1 MFQTGLT
8 IRRLQK
14 SQKHDKISKNLQ
26 QQNRG
31 NKMGNAPIN
40 EVINQAFR
48 DTVENWKKEGLS
60 NEDII
65 EKINK
70 INFED
75 VMLSIADTASSDY
88 AAFFREKM
96 YEIELEE
103 RAKKQEFLAHQEQ
116 LWGKCFAASQTM
128 YTITV
133 EAAENIS
140 KYVGENASGEEKEAR
155 KFTFLALQHI
165 HGRACQMFL
174 EILTLLRNG
183 FGDCA
188 YARWRSLYEL
198 NCIAYFIKAQGE
210 QIAKQY
216 FEQSQSDDPEKGTY
230 DWTKGSTNKNGD
242 TIKIKSFA
250 AIEQHCEMGEIWNK
264 QYKLACL
271 VTHGSPEGTFKRM
284 STYKTQNLIPIGH
297 SDYGIAVPA
306 EHSAISLHLIST
318 LFFTL
323 FPYVDG
329 IAYVKTL
336 GKWVEVIQDM

>member
-1 MFQTGLT
+1 
-8 IRRLQK
+8 
-14 SQKHDKISKNLQ
+14 
-26 QQNRG
+26 
-31 NKMGNAPIN
+31 
-40 EVINQAFR
+40 
-48 DTVENWKKEGLS
+48 
-60 NEDII
+60 
-65 EKINK
+65 
-70 INFED
+70 
-75 VMLSIADTASSDY
+75 
-88 AAFFREKM
+88 M
-96 YEIELEE
+96 YEIELDE
-103 RAKKQEFLAHQEQ
+103 RAKAQEFSAHQEQ

-128 YTITV
+128 YTITL
-133 EAAENIS
+133 EAAESITKHIDETVSN
-140 KYVGENASGEEKEAR
+140 EEKQKR
-155 KFTFLALQHI
+155 KFMFLALQHI

-198 NCIAYFIKAQGE
+198 HCIAYFIKAQGE

-216 FEQSQSDDPEKGTY
+216 FEQSQSDDPKKETY
-230 DWTKGSTNKNGD
+230 NWTIGSTNKNGD

-250 AIEQHCEMGEIWNK
+250 TIEQYCDMGEIWNK

-284 STYKTQNLIPIGH
+284 STYKTQNIIPIGH

-336 GKWVEVIQDM
+336 GKWVEVIQDMYYSTENEIFPKAPQ

>member
-1 MFQTGLT
+1 M
-8 IRRLQK
+8 
-14 SQKHDKISKNLQ
+14 S
-26 QQNRG
+26 
-31 NKMGNAPIN
+31 NAPIN
-40 EVINQAFR
+40 EVLNDAFR
-48 DTVENWKKEGLS
+48 DTLETWKKEGLS
-60 NEDII
+60 DEEII
-65 EKINK
+65 EKIEK
-70 INFED
+70 IDFED
-75 VMLSIADTASSDY
+75 VMMSITDTVSSDY
-88 AAFFREKM
+88 ATYFRNKM
-96 YEIELEE
+96 YEIELDE
-103 RAKKQEFLAHQEQ
+103 RAKAQEFSAHQEQ

-128 YTITV
+128 YTITL
-133 EAAENIS
+133 ESAESITKHIDETVS
-140 KYVGENASGEEKEAR
+140 DEEKQKR
-155 KFTFLALQHI
+155 KFMFLALQHI

-198 NCIAYFIKAQGE
+198 CCTAYFIKDQGE

-216 FEQSQSDDPEKGTY
+216 FEQSQNDNSVKGTF
-230 DWTKGSTNKNGD
+230 DWTVGSINKKGKPIKVVAFST
-242 TIKIKSFA
+242 
-250 AIEQHCEMGEIWNK
+250 IESYCEMGNVWKE

-284 STYKTQNLIPIGH
+284 SNYKTQNFIPVGR

-306 EHSAISLHLIST
+306 EHSAISLHLISV

-336 GKWVEVIQDM
+336 GKWVEVIQEMYYSTEEEIFQKNN

>member
-1 MFQTGLT
+1 
-8 IRRLQK
+8 
-14 SQKHDKISKNLQ
+14 
-26 QQNRG
+26 
-31 NKMGNAPIN
+31 MGNAPIN
-40 EVINQAFR
+40 EVMNNAFR
-48 DTVENWKKEGLS
+48 DAVKNWKEEGLS
-60 NEDII
+60 DEEII
-65 EKINK
+65 EKIDK
-70 INFED
+70 INFKEI
-75 VMLSIADTASSDY
+75 MLSMADTASSDY
-88 AAFFREKM
+88 ASFFKDKM
-96 YEIELEE
+96 YEIELDE
-103 RAKKQEFLAHQEQ
+103 RAKAKEFSAHQEQ

-128 YTITV
+128 YTITI
-133 EAAENIS
+133 EAAENITE
-140 KYVGENASGEEKEAR
+140 YINENATDEEKEKK

-198 NCIAYFIKAQGE
+198 NCIAYFIKGQGE

-216 FEQSQSDDPEKGTY
+216 YMQSQRANPPKKAL
-230 DWTKGSTNKNGD
+230 DWIEGAIDKEGKP
-242 TIKIKSFA
+242 IKDKCFV
-250 AIEQHCEMGEIWNK
+250 AIETYCEMGKIWEE

-284 STYKTQNLIPIGH
+284 SIYKTQDIIPVGR
-297 SDYGIAVPA
+297 SNYGIAVPA

-329 IAYVKTL
+329 VAYVKTL
-336 GKWVEVIQDM
+336 GKWVEVIQDMYYSIENEVFPKTNK

>member
-1 MFQTGLT
+1 
-8 IRRLQK
+8 
-14 SQKHDKISKNLQ
+14 
-26 QQNRG
+26 
-31 NKMGNAPIN
+31 MGSAPIN
-40 EVINQAFR
+40 EVLNDAFR
-48 DTVENWKKEGLS
+48 DTVANWKKEGMS
-60 NEDII
+60 DEEIMSKI
-65 EKINK
+65 EKIDFN
-70 INFED
+70 D
-75 VMLSIADTASSDY
+75 MMMSITDTISADFAD
-88 AAFFREKM
+88 FFREKM
-96 YEIELEE
+96 YEIELDE
-103 RAKKQEFLAHQEQ
+103 RAKSQEFLSHQEQ

-128 YTITV
+128 YTITI

-140 KYVGENASGEEKEAR
+140 KYINENASTEEKDAR
-155 KFTFLALQHI
+155 KFMFLALQHL

-198 NCIAYFIKAQGE
+198 NCIAYFIKDQGE

-216 FEQSQSDDPEKGTY
+216 YEQSQSDFPHKDY
-230 DWTKGSTNKNGD
+230 DWTAGAVNKKGK
-242 TIKIKSFA
+242 TIKITHFA
-250 AIEQHCEMGEIWNK
+250 AIEEYCDMGKIWND

-284 STYKTQNLIPIGH
+284 STYETQNIIPVGR
-297 SDYGIAVPA
+297 SNYGIAVPA

-329 IAYVKTL
+329 IAYIKTL
-336 GKWVEVIQDM
+336 GKWVTVIQDMYYSIENSAFPKNDN

>member
-1 MFQTGLT
+1 MA
-8 IRRLQK
+8 
-14 SQKHDKISKNLQ
+14 
-26 QQNRG
+26 
-31 NKMGNAPIN
+31 NAPIN
-40 EVINQAFR
+40 EVVNNAFR

-60 NEDII
+60 DEEII
-65 EKINK
+65 EKIDK
-70 INFED
+70 INFDE

-88 AAFFREKM
+88 ASFFKDKM
-96 YEIELEE
+96 YEIELDE
-103 RAKKQEFLAHQEQ
+103 RAKSKEFSAHQEQ

-128 YTITV
+128 YVLAV
-133 EAAENIS
+133 EAAEIIT
-140 KYVGENASGEEKEAR
+140 KYIDENASDEEKENR
-155 KFTFLALQHI
+155 KFTFLALQHL

-188 YARWRSLYEL
+188 CARWRSLYEL

-216 FEQSQSDDPEKGTY
+216 YEQSQSTAPHKDYAWTAGAVNKKG
-230 DWTKGSTNKNGD
+230 K
-242 TIKIKSFA
+242 TITITHFA
-250 AIEQHCEMGEIWNK
+250 AIEEYCEMGKIWND

-284 STYKTQNLIPIGH
+284 STFETLNIIPVGR
-297 SDYGIAVPA
+297 SNYGIAVPA
-306 EHSAISLHLIST
+306 EHSAISLHLISA

-336 GKWVEVIQDM
+336 GKWVQVIQDMYYSTEKEVFPKKQQ

>member
-1 MFQTGLT
+1 
-8 IRRLQK
+8 
-14 SQKHDKISKNLQ
+14 
-26 QQNRG
+26 
-31 NKMGNAPIN
+31 MGRAPIN
-40 EVINQAFR
+40 EVLNDAFR
-48 DTVENWKKEGLS
+48 DTVARWKKEGLS
-60 NEDII
+60 DKEII
-65 EKINK
+65 AKIDK
-70 INFED
+70 IDFDD
-75 VMLSIADTASSDY
+75 VMMSITDTASTDF
-88 AAFFREKM
+88 ATFFREKM

-103 RAKKQEFLAHQEQ
+103 RAGTQAFLAHQEQ

-133 EAAENIS
+133 EAAESIS
-140 KYVGENASGEEKEAR
+140 QYVDENASPEEKDKR
-155 KFTFLALQHI
+155 KFMFLALQHL

-198 NCIAYFIKAQGE
+198 ICIAYFIKAQGE

-216 FEQSQSDDPEKGTY
+216 YEQSQSKVPHKDY
-230 DWTKGSTNKNGD
+230 DWTIGAINKKGKPI
-242 TIKIKSFA
+242 TITRFA
-250 AIEQHCEMGEIWNK
+250 AIETYCEMGEIWNN

-271 VTHGSPEGTFKRM
+271 ATHGSPEGTFKRL
-284 STYKTQNLIPIGH
+284 SIYKTQDVIPVGR
-297 SDYGIAVPA
+297 SNYGIAVPA

-323 FPYVDG
+323 FPYADG

-336 GKWVEVIQDM
+336 GKWVEVIQEMYYSIEAEAFPKTDTQELDLPNDT

>member
-1 MFQTGLT
+1 M
-8 IRRLQK
+8 
-14 SQKHDKISKNLQ
+14 SS
-26 QQNRG
+26 
-31 NKMGNAPIN
+31 APIN
-40 EVINQAFR
+40 KLLNDAFKE
-48 DTVENWKKEGLS
+48 TVASWKKKGLS
-60 NEDII
+60 DKDII
-65 EKINK
+65 AKIEK

-75 VMLSIADTASSDY
+75 IMMSITDTVATDV
-88 AAFFREKM
+88 AVFFRERM

-103 RAKKQEFLAHQEQ
+103 RAKTQEFSAHQEQ

-128 YTITV
+128 YTLTI

-140 KYVGENASGEEKEAR
+140 KYIDENASVEDKEAR
-155 KFTFLALQHI
+155 KFLFLALQHL

-216 FEQSQSDDPEKGTY
+216 YEQSQSNAPHQDY
-230 DWTKGSTNKNGD
+230 AWTMGAVNKRGKPI
-242 TIKIKSFA
+242 TVKSFA
-250 AIEQHCEMGEIWNK
+250 TIETYCEMGNGWNE

-271 VTHGSPEGTFKRM
+271 VIHGSPEGTFKRM
-284 STYKTQNLIPIGH
+284 SLYETQNIIPVGR
-297 SDYGIAVPA
+297 STYGIAVPA

-318 LFFTL
+318 SFFTL
-323 FPYVDG
+323 FPHADS

-336 GKWVEVIQDM
+336 GKWVEIIQDMYYSVEKANFPKK

>member
-1 MFQTGLT
+1 MA
-8 IRRLQK
+8 
-14 SQKHDKISKNLQ
+14 D
-26 QQNRG
+26 
-31 NKMGNAPIN
+31 APIN
-40 EVINQAFR
+40 ELFNNTLK
-48 DTVENWKKEGLS
+48 DTIDGWKQDGLS
-60 NEDII
+60 DEDII
-65 EKINK
+65 AKIKN
-70 INFED
+70 IDFND
-75 VMLSIADTASSDY
+75 IMMSITDSVAADFAD
-88 AAFFREKM
+88 FFREKM
-96 YEIELEE
+96 YEMELEE
-103 RAKKQEFLAHQEQ
+103 RTKTQEFLAHQEQ

-128 YTITV
+128 YTITID
-133 EAAENIS
+133 AAENIS
-140 KYVGENASGEEKEAR
+140 QYIHENASAEEKDAR
-155 KFTFLALQHI
+155 KFMFLALQHL

-216 FEQSQSDDPEKGTY
+216 YEQSQSNVPHRDY
-230 DWTKGSTNKNGD
+230 AWTMGAINKRGKPI
-242 TIKIKSFA
+242 TVKSFA
-250 AIEQHCEMGEIWNK
+250 AIETYCEMGNGWNE

-284 STYKTQNLIPIGH
+284 SIYETRNIIPVGR
-297 SDYGIAVPA
+297 SNYGIAVPA

-323 FPYVDG
+323 FPYADG

-336 GKWVEVIQDM
+336 GKWVEVIQDMYYTTEKEAFPKE

>member
-1 MFQTGLT
+1 M
-8 IRRLQK
+8 
-14 SQKHDKISKNLQ
+14 SS
-26 QQNRG
+26 
-31 NKMGNAPIN
+31 APIN
-40 EVINQAFR
+40 ELLNDAFKE
-48 DTVENWKKEGLS
+48 TVASWKKKGLS
-60 NEDII
+60 DEDII
-65 EKINK
+65 AKIEK

-75 VMLSIADTASSDY
+75 IMMSITDTVATDV
-88 AAFFREKM
+88 AVFFRERM

-103 RAKKQEFLAHQEQ
+103 RAKTQEFSARQEQ
-116 LWGKCFAASQTM
+116 LWGKCFATSQTM
-128 YTITV
+128 YTLTI

-140 KYVGENASGEEKEAR
+140 KYIDENASVEDKKAR
-155 KFTFLALQHI
+155 KFLFLALQHL

-198 NCIAYFIKAQGE
+198 SCVAYFIKAQGE

-216 FEQSQSDDPEKGTY
+216 YEQSQSNTPHKDY
-230 DWTKGSTNKNGD
+230 AWTTGAINKHGKPI
-242 TIKIKSFA
+242 TVKSFS
-250 AIEQHCEMGEIWNK
+250 AIETYCEMANGWNE

-284 STYKTQNLIPIGH
+284 SIYETQNIIPVGR
-297 SDYGIAVPA
+297 SNYGIAVPA

-318 LFFTL
+318 SFFTL
-323 FPYVDG
+323 FPHADS

-336 GKWVEVIQDM
+336 GKWVEIIQDMYYSVEKANFPKK

>member
-1 MFQTGLT
+1 MA
-8 IRRLQK
+8 
-14 SQKHDKISKNLQ
+14 S
-26 QQNRG
+26 
-31 NKMGNAPIN
+31 APIS
-40 EVINQAFR
+40 EVLKDAFR
-48 DTVENWKKEGLS
+48 DTVEGWRQEGLS
-60 NEDII
+60 DEEIIRKI
-65 EKINK
+65 EKIDFND
-70 INFED
+70 I
-75 VMLSIADTASSDY
+75 MMSIADKASSDFAIY
-88 AAFFREKM
+88 FREKM

-103 RAKKQEFLAHQEQ
+103 RARAQEFLAHQEQ

-133 EAAENIS
+133 EAAETITRYINE
-140 KYVGENASGEEKEAR
+140 KASNKEKEAR
-155 KFTFLALQHI
+155 KFMFLALQHL

-216 FEQSQSDDPEKGTY
+216 YEQAQSNVPHKDYAWTAGAVNKKG
-230 DWTKGSTNKNGD
+230 K
-242 TIKIKSFA
+242 TITITHFA
-250 AIEQHCEMGEIWNK
+250 AIEEYCEMGDMWNE

-284 STYKTQNLIPIGH
+284 SIYQTRNVVPVGR
-297 SDYGIAVPA
+297 SNYGIAVPA
-306 EHSAISLHLIST
+306 EHSAILLSLISA

-323 FPYVDG
+323 FPYADS

-336 GKWVEVIQDM
+336 GKWVEVIQEMYYSTEKGAFPR

>member
-1 MFQTGLT
+1 MA
-8 IRRLQK
+8 
-14 SQKHDKISKNLQ
+14 D
-26 QQNRG
+26 
-31 NKMGNAPIN
+31 APIS
-40 EVINQAFR
+40 EVFNNALK
-48 DTVENWKKEGLS
+48 DTIDGWKQEGLS
-60 NEDII
+60 DEEIIAKI
-65 EKINK
+65 EKINFK
-70 INFED
+70 EI
-75 VMLSIADTASSDY
+75 MLSITDTVSADFED
-88 AAFFREKM
+88 FFRERM
-96 YEIELEE
+96 YEIELDE
-103 RAKKQEFLAHQEQ
+103 RAKTQEFSAHQEQ

-128 YTITV
+128 YTLTI
-133 EAAENIS
+133 EAAVNIS
-140 KYVGENASGEEKEAR
+140 KYIDEHGRTEEKDAR
-155 KFTFLALQHI
+155 KYVYLALQHL

-216 FEQSQSDDPEKGTY
+216 YEQSQSSISHKDY
-230 DWTKGSTNKNGD
+230 AWTAGAINKRGKAI
-242 TIKIKSFA
+242 TINSFA
-250 AIEQHCEMGEIWNK
+250 AIEAYCEMGNGWKE

-284 STYKTQNLIPIGH
+284 STYKTQNTIPIGRSH
-297 SDYGIAVPA
+297 YGIAVPA

-329 IAYVKTL
+329 ITYVKTL
-336 GKWVEVIQDM
+336 GKWVEVIQEMYYATEQKNFPKIKQDTDN

>member
-1 MFQTGLT
+1 MV
-8 IRRLQK
+8 
-14 SQKHDKISKNLQ
+14 
-26 QQNRG
+26 
-31 NKMGNAPIN
+31 NAPIN

-48 DTVENWKKEGLS
+48 DTVGNWKKEGLS
-60 NEDII
+60 DEDII
-65 EKINK
+65 EKIEK

-116 LWGKCFAASQTM
+116 LWGKCFAASHTM
-128 YTITV
+128 YTIAV
-133 EAAENIS
+133 EAAENIT
-140 KYVGENASGEEKEAR
+140 KFIDENASNEEKETR
-155 KFTFLALQHI
+155 KYMFLALQHI

-198 NCIAYFIKAQGE
+198 SCIAYFIKAQGE

-216 FEQSQSDDPEKGTY
+216 YEQSQSDNAEKDTFA
-230 DWTKGSTNKNGD
+230 WTAGVSNKKGKPI
-242 TIKIKSFA
+242 TIKAFA
-250 AIEQHCEMGEIWNK
+250 TIETYCEMGKIWNE

-271 VTHGSPEGTFKRM
+271 VTHGSPEGTFKRI
-284 STYKTQNLIPIGH
+284 STYKTPNIIPVGR

-329 IAYVKTL
+329 IAYVKML
-336 GKWVEVIQDM
+336 GKWVEVIQDLYYSTEKAVFPNSPK

>member
-1 MFQTGLT
+1 M
-8 IRRLQK
+8 
-14 SQKHDKISKNLQ
+14 SD
-26 QQNRG
+26 
-31 NKMGNAPIN
+31 APIS
-40 EVINQAFR
+40 EVLNNALK
-48 DTVENWKKEGLS
+48 DTIDGWKQEGLS
-60 NEDII
+60 DEEILA
-65 EKINK
+65 KIDK
-70 INFED
+70 IDFKD
-75 VMLSIADTASSDY
+75 VMMSITDTAATDF
-88 AAFFREKM
+88 ADFFRERM

-103 RAKKQEFLAHQEQ
+103 RAKTQEFSAHQEQ

-128 YTITV
+128 YTITID
-133 EAAENIS
+133 AAENIS
-140 KYVGENASGEEKEAR
+140 QYIHENASAEEKDAR
-155 KFTFLALQHI
+155 KFMFLALQHL

-216 FEQSQSDDPEKGTY
+216 YEQSQSNVPHRDY
-230 DWTKGSTNKNGD
+230 AWTMGAINKRGKPI
-242 TIKIKSFA
+242 TVKSFA
-250 AIEQHCEMGEIWNK
+250 AIETYCEMGNGWNE

-271 VTHGSPEGTFKRM
+271 VTNGSPEGTFKRM
-284 STYKTQNLIPIGH
+284 SIYETRNIIPVGR
-297 SDYGIAVPA
+297 SNYGIAVPA

-323 FPYVDG
+323 FPYADS

-336 GKWVEVIQDM
+336 GKWVEVIQEMYYSTEEETFPKE

>member
-1 MFQTGLT
+1 MV
-8 IRRLQK
+8 
-14 SQKHDKISKNLQ
+14 
-26 QQNRG
+26 
-31 NKMGNAPIN
+31 NAPIN
-40 EVINQAFR
+40 ELFNNTLKNTI
-48 DTVENWKKEGLS
+48 DGWKQDGLS
-60 NEDII
+60 DEEIVAKIKKIDLNDI
-65 EKINK
+65 
-70 INFED
+70 
-75 VMLSIADTASSDY
+75 MMSITDSVSADFAD
-88 AAFFREKM
+88 FFREKM
-96 YEIELEE
+96 YEMELEE
-103 RAKKQEFLAHQEQ
+103 RTRTQEFLARQEQ

-128 YTITV
+128 YTITID
-133 EAAENIS
+133 AAENIS
-140 KYVGENASGEEKEAR
+140 QYIHENASTEEKDAQ
-155 KFTFLALQHI
+155 KFMFLALQHL

-198 NCIAYFIKAQGE
+198 NCISYFIKAQGE

-216 FEQSQSDDPEKGTY
+216 YEQSQNNVPHKDYE
-230 DWTKGSTNKNGD
+230 WTKGAVNKRG
-242 TIKIKSFA
+242 TPMTVKSFA
-250 AIEQHCEMGEIWNK
+250 AIETYCEMGNGWNE

-284 STYKTQNLIPIGH
+284 SIYETQNIIPVGR
-297 SDYGIAVPA
+297 SNYGIAVPA

-336 GKWVEVIQDM
+336 GKWVDVIQEMYYSTEEKAFSK

>member
-1 MFQTGLT
+1 M
-8 IRRLQK
+8 
-14 SQKHDKISKNLQ
+14 SD
-26 QQNRG
+26 
-31 NKMGNAPIN
+31 APIS
-40 EVINQAFR
+40 EVLNNALK
-48 DTVENWKKEGLS
+48 DTIDGWKQEGLS
-60 NEDII
+60 DEEILA
-65 EKINK
+65 KIDK
-70 INFED
+70 IDFKD
-75 VMLSIADTASSDY
+75 VMMSITDTAATDF
-88 AAFFREKM
+88 ADFFRERM

-103 RAKKQEFLAHQEQ
+103 RAKTQEFSAHQEQ

-128 YTITV
+128 YTLTI

-140 KYVGENASGEEKEAR
+140 KYIEENANAEDKEAR
-155 KFTFLALQHI
+155 KFVFLALKHL

-198 NCIAYFIKAQGE
+198 NCTAYFIKSQGE

-216 FEQSQSDDPEKGTY
+216 YEQSQSCDPHSDY
-230 DWTKGSTNKNGD
+230 DWTKGAVNKRGKPI
-242 TIKIKSFA
+242 TVKSFA
-250 AIEQHCEMGEIWNK
+250 TIETYCEMGNIWNR

-284 STYKTQNLIPIGH
+284 SIYETRNIIPVGR
-297 SDYGIAVPA
+297 SNYGIAVPA
-306 EHSAISLHLIST
+306 EHSAISLQLIST

-323 FPYVDG
+323 FPYADG

-336 GKWVEVIQDM
+336 GKWVEVIQELYYSTEKEAFSRDDS

>member
-1 MFQTGLT
+1 M
-8 IRRLQK
+8 
-14 SQKHDKISKNLQ
+14 SS
-26 QQNRG
+26 
-31 NKMGNAPIN
+31 APIN
-40 EVINQAFR
+40 ELLNDAFKE
-48 DTVENWKKEGLS
+48 TVASWKKKGLS
-60 NEDII
+60 DEDII
-65 EKINK
+65 AKIEK

-75 VMLSIADTASSDY
+75 IMMSITDTVATDF
-88 AAFFREKM
+88 AVFFRERM

-103 RAKKQEFLAHQEQ
+103 RAKTQGFSARQEQ

-128 YTITV
+128 YTLTI

-140 KYVGENASGEEKEAR
+140 KYIDENASVEDKEAR
-155 KFTFLALQHI
+155 KFLFLALQHL

-198 NCIAYFIKAQGE
+198 NCIAYFIKTQGE

-216 FEQSQSDDPEKGTY
+216 YEQSQSNVPHQDY
-230 DWTKGSTNKNGD
+230 AWTLGAVNKRGKPI
-242 TIKIKSFA
+242 TVKSFA
-250 AIEQHCEMGEIWNK
+250 TIETYCEMGNGWNE

-271 VTHGSPEGTFKRM
+271 VIHGSPEGTFKRM
-284 STYKTQNLIPIGH
+284 SLYETQNIIPVGR
-297 SDYGIAVPA
+297 STYGIAVPA

-323 FPYVDG
+323 FPYADS

-336 GKWVEVIQDM
+336 GKWVEIIQDMYYSVEKANFPKK

>member
-1 MFQTGLT
+1 MADAL
-8 IRRLQK
+8 
-14 SQKHDKISKNLQ
+14 
-26 QQNRG
+26 
-31 NKMGNAPIN
+31 IN
-40 EVINQAFR
+40 EVLNNALKDAI
-48 DTVENWKKEGLS
+48 DNWKQEGLS
-60 NEDII
+60 DEEILA
-65 EKINK
+65 KIDMIDFK
-70 INFED
+70 D
-75 VMLSIADTASSDY
+75 VMMSITDTAATDF
-88 AAFFREKM
+88 ADFFRERM

-103 RAKKQEFLAHQEQ
+103 RAKTQEFSAHQEQ

-128 YTITV
+128 YTLTI

-140 KYVGENASGEEKEAR
+140 KYIDENANAEDKEAR
-155 KFTFLALQHI
+155 KFVFLALQHL

-198 NCIAYFIKAQGE
+198 NCTAYFIKSQGE

-216 FEQSQSDDPEKGTY
+216 YEQSQSCDPHNNY
-230 DWTKGSTNKNGD
+230 DWTKGAVNKRGKPI
-242 TIKIKSFA
+242 TVKSFA
-250 AIEQHCEMGEIWNK
+250 AIETYCEMGKVWND

-271 VTHGSPEGTFKRM
+271 ITHGSPEGAFKRM
-284 STYKTQNLIPIGH
+284 SIYETRNIIPVGR
-297 SDYGIAVPA
+297 SNYGIAVPA

-323 FPYVDG
+323 FPYADS

-336 GKWVEVIQDM
+336 GKWVEVIQEMYYSTEEETFPQRHDGDF

>member
-1 MFQTGLT
+1 M
-8 IRRLQK
+8 
-14 SQKHDKISKNLQ
+14 SD
-26 QQNRG
+26 
-31 NKMGNAPIN
+31 APIS
-40 EVINQAFR
+40 EVLNNALK
-48 DTVENWKKEGLS
+48 DTIDGWKQEGLS
-60 NEDII
+60 DEEILA
-65 EKINK
+65 KIDK
-70 INFED
+70 IDFKD
-75 VMLSIADTASSDY
+75 VMMSITDAAATDFAD
-88 AAFFREKM
+88 FFRERM

-103 RAKKQEFLAHQEQ
+103 RAKTQEFSAHQEQ

-128 YTITV
+128 YTLTI

-140 KYVGENASGEEKEAR
+140 KYIEENANAEDKEAR
-155 KFTFLALQHI
+155 KFVFLALKHL

-198 NCIAYFIKAQGE
+198 NCTAYFIKSQGE

-216 FEQSQSDDPEKGTY
+216 YEQSQSCDPHNDY
-230 DWTKGSTNKNGD
+230 DWTKGAVNKRGKPI
-242 TIKIKSFA
+242 TVKSFA
-250 AIEQHCEMGEIWNK
+250 TIETYCEMGNIWNK

-284 STYKTQNLIPIGH
+284 SIYETQNIIPVGR
-297 SDYGIAVPA
+297 SNYGIAVPA

-323 FPYVDG
+323 FPYADS

-336 GKWVEVIQDM
+336 GKWVEVIQEMYYSTEEETFPKE

>member
-1 MFQTGLT
+1 
-8 IRRLQK
+8 
-14 SQKHDKISKNLQ
+14 
-26 QQNRG
+26 
-31 NKMGNAPIN
+31 
-40 EVINQAFR
+40 
-48 DTVENWKKEGLS
+48 
-60 NEDII
+60 
-65 EKINK
+65 
-70 INFED
+70 
-75 VMLSIADTASSDY
+75 
-88 AAFFREKM
+88 M
-96 YEIELEE
+96 YEIELEQ
-103 RAKKQEFLAHQEQ
+103 RAQAQEFLAHQEQ

-128 YTITV
+128 YTLTI

-140 KYVGENASGEEKEAR
+140 KYIDENANAKDKEAR
-155 KFTFLALQHI
+155 KFVFLALQHL

-198 NCIAYFIKAQGE
+198 NCTAYFIKSQGE

-216 FEQSQSDDPEKGTY
+216 YEQSQSCDPHNDY
-230 DWTKGSTNKNGD
+230 DWTKGAVNKRGKPI
-242 TIKIKSFA
+242 TIKRFS
-250 AIEQHCEMGEIWNK
+250 AIETYCEMGNGWNE

-284 STYKTQNLIPIGH
+284 STYKTQNIIPVGR
-297 SDYGIAVPA
+297 SNYGIAVPA

-323 FPYVDG
+323 FPYADS

-336 GKWVEVIQDM
+336 GKWVEVIQEMYYSTEEKAFPQ

>member
-1 MFQTGLT
+1 MA
-8 IRRLQK
+8 
-14 SQKHDKISKNLQ
+14 D
-26 QQNRG
+26 
-31 NKMGNAPIN
+31 APIN
-40 EVINQAFR
+40 ELFNNTLKNTI
-48 DTVENWKKEGLS
+48 DGWKQDGLS
-60 NEDII
+60 DEEII
-65 EKINK
+65 EKIKK
-70 INFED
+70 IDFND
-75 VMLSIADTASSDY
+75 IMMSITDSVSADFAV
-88 AAFFREKM
+88 FFRERM

-103 RAKKQEFLAHQEQ
+103 RAKTQEFSAHQEQ

-128 YTITV
+128 YTITID
-133 EAAENIS
+133 AAENIS
-140 KYVGENASGEEKEAR
+140 QYIHENASAEEKDAR
-155 KFTFLALQHI
+155 KFMFLALQHL

-210 QIAKQY
+210 QVAKQY
-216 FEQSQSDDPEKGTY
+216 FEQSLSNVPHQDY
-230 DWTKGSTNKNGD
+230 AWTTGAVNKRGKPI
-242 TIKIKSFA
+242 TVKSFA
-250 AIEQHCEMGEIWNK
+250 TIETYCEMGKVWND

-284 STYKTQNLIPIGH
+284 SIYETRNIIPVGR
-297 SDYGIAVPA
+297 SNYGIAVPA

-323 FPYVDG
+323 FPYADG

-336 GKWVEVIQDM
+336 GKWVEVIQEMYHNTEKESFPHGHQGDDN